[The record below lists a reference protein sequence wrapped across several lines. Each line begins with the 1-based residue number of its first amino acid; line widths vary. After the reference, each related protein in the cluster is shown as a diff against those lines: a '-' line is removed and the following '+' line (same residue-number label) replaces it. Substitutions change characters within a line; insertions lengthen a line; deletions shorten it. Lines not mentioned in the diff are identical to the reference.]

1 MRALQSLAI
10 DELPPSSNTTPRMP
24 LDPTPSSAAAR
35 RRSARG
41 TLARAGYT
49 MVEVMM
55 GLAILAVGATGII
68 SLQQFTIAGAQN
80 ARASVTAA
88 NVASTWVERLRT
100 EAIDWNNPDNTDL
113 SAMTG
118 VYLKELVKVANV
130 PATAVGTW
138 VNLPDNA
145 QTILGENA
153 SPTIA
158 DDAAFCTHFR
168 GTWLGPASTSDTLR
182 LEVRTFWAKSGRS
195 VDAECALAANAFDSA
210 FADPNAT
217 VTVNTIARNRGEYG
231 VLYLTAIIRRNIQ

>member
-1 MRALQSLAI
+1 
-10 DELPPSSNTTPRMP
+10 MP
-24 LDPTPSSAAAR
+24 LAFTPFSAVKR
-35 RRSARG
+35 HRPSRMG
-41 TLARAGYT
+41 WARAGYT

-68 SLQQFTIAGAQN
+68 SLQQFTIRGAQN
-80 ARASVTAA
+80 GRASVTAA

-100 EAIDWNNPDNTDL
+100 EAIDWNNPDNSDL

-118 VYLKELVKVANV
+118 VYLKELIKVANV

-153 SPTIA
+153 STAIA

-168 GTWLGPASTSDTLR
+168 GTWLGPAGTTDTLR

-195 VDAECALAANAFDSA
+195 VDAECTLAANAFDAA